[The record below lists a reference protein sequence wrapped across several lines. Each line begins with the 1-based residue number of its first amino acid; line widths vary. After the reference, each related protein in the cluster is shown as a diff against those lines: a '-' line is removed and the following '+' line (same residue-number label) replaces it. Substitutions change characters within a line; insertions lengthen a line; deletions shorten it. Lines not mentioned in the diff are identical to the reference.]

1 MTIIEKAMQSAAAR
15 KSAPAPAEPAPP
27 RPPRTRP
34 AAPAPEAAAAG
45 GDLALFSRLA
55 DGGMLLDRAAL
66 PAMVGQLRHLKLAI
80 LKCAFGPLAE
90 PGANVVMLSS
100 PMPGA
105 GKTWL
110 AANLGQMLALERD
123 RSILLIDADNTR
135 GTLTRALKLKDH
147 AGFYDL
153 LHDESLPVESC
164 TLATE
169 YPGLSVLPTGGAYQ
183 DSLELLNSQR
193 ASELVEQLT
202 RSDPNRLLLLDCPP
216 LLATPD
222 AAALSMLAGQILMVV
237 EAGITSEDSLDQALA
252 LLDSQKPIG
261 LVLNKIP
268 NSRLLASSAG
278 YYYYSYGY
286 GERPDAPAVGGNHA

>member
-15 KSAPAPAEPAPP
+15 KPAPAQ
-27 RPPRTRP
+27 
-34 AAPAPEAAAAG
+34 PEAAPRQAPRARPPASATETATGAAEQ
-45 GDLALFSRLA
+45 ARFSRLA
-55 DGGMLLDRAAL
+55 DSGMLLDRAAL

-80 LKCAFGPLAE
+80 LKCAYGPLAE

-193 ASELVEQLT
+193 ASELVDQLT

-286 GERPDAPAVGGNHA
+286 GERPDAPAAGSHV